1 MKRIL
6 TLAAAAALACGSTS
20 SNNAAVSRNNPGTGS
35 GTLQVQGDINATQT
49 TGVTPAPAPAT
60 TFSVT
65 VKDGSGG
72 NFSGATVTVLNSS
85 VPDGVVNLA
94 ETPAGSGRYS
104 GTVALFATGDFQMNV
119 VKGTDTVQG
128 VVVGGP
134 GMAAINAPA
143 VSTTGTTT
151 VPANQDLAVSWT
163 TPKIA
168 KAVTV
173 ATRDMSFSGPDLG
186 AYTIVAAQ
194 NVPRLNSR
202 LRVDRFNEV
211 DAAGGLVG
219 SRLSVMY
226 RVEINPLNVQ

>member
-20 SNNAAVSRNNPGTGS
+20 SNNAAVSRNNPGSGS
-35 GTLQVQGDINATQT
+35 GTLLVQGSINATQT
-49 TGVTPAPAPAT
+49 MGSTATPQT

-65 VKDGSGG
+65 VQDGTGA
-72 NFSGATVTVLNSS
+72 NVSGATVTVLNGS
-85 VPDGVVNLA
+85 VPDGVVNLT
-94 ETPAGSGRYS
+94 ETPAGSGSYS
-104 GTVALFATGDFQMNV
+104 GTAAVFAAGDFHLNV

-134 GMAAINAPA
+134 GMATINAPA
-143 VSTTGTTT
+143 LSTTGTTT

-163 TPKIA
+163 TPAVA
-168 KAVTV
+168 KMVTV
-173 ATRDMSFSGPDLG
+173 STRNMSFSGADLG

-194 NVPRLNSR
+194 NPPRIGQR

-211 DAAGGLVG
+211 EAAGGLVG

-226 RVEINPLNVQ
+226 RVAIDPFNVQ

>member
-20 SNNAAVSRNNPGTGS
+20 SSNNAATSRNHPGTGT

-49 TGVTPAPAPAT
+49 TGSTAAPQT

-65 VKDGSGG
+65 VKDGSGA
-72 NFSGATVTVLNSS
+72 NVSGATVTVLNSS
-85 VPDGVVNLA
+85 VPDGVVNLT
-94 ETPAGSGRYS
+94 ETAAGSGSYS
-104 GTVALFATGDFQMNV
+104 GTVAVVATGDFQMNV
-119 VKGTDTVQG
+119 VKGTDSVQG

-134 GMAAINAPA
+134 GMATINAPA
-143 VSTTGTTT
+143 VGSTPLI

-163 TPKIA
+163 TPAVA
-168 KAVTV
+168 KTVTV
-173 ATRDMSFSGPDLG
+173 STRNMSFSGPDLG

-194 NVPRLNSR
+194 NPPRVGQR

-211 DAAGGLVG
+211 EAAGGLVG

-226 RVEINPLNVQ
+226 RVAIDPFTVQ